1 MIQALNYGGGIAAKR
16 AIHTPSG
23 FAVDALFGEGAA

>member
-1 MIQALNYGGGIAAKR
+1 MNYTDFLAAKR

-23 FAVDALFGEGAA
+23 FTVDAMFGEKEA